1 MMGVDK
7 ILVGFVVFLLI
18 VSAALCLVEP
28 TIMTYGDAIWYSFSV
43 VTTIGF
49 GDYAAATL
57 IGRTLTMILGLD
69 GLIVVALIPG
79 VLVGYYLD
87 FVQKKADDTIG
98 VFLEKLERLDE
109 LSKDELRQISKKVK
123 EQRYQL

>member
-57 IGRTLTMILGLD
+57 IGRTLTMILGLY